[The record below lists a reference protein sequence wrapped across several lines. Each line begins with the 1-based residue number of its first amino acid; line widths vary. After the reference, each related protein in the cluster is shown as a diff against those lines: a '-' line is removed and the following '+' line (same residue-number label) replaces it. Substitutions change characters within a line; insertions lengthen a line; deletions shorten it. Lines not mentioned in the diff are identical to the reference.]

1 MTPYD
6 PRVATRVARCIL
18 KWIATLPPSLQRNND
33 SMGTFAE
40 RLLTWHEAMDLSGRH
55 ATSGHRQLARI
66 VAWELELD
74 LPDEATLHAA
84 SMLSCAMARF
94 RASFGPAARLAL
106 PHLVSMWTDRLDS
119 MGMQTELAAVLR
131 FMTGKEASSWYERD
145 IYRQIELSS
154 CHFSQ
159 GLFENFNRYVQ
170 DLCQSPNGGV
180 LKTRAICTYWR
191 TGPATS

>member
-1 MTPYD
+1 MTSYD
-6 PRVATRVARCIL
+6 PRVASRVARCIL
-18 KWIATLPPSLQRNND
+18 KWRSALPPSLQSNID

-40 RLLTWHEAMDLSGRH
+40 RLLTWHDAMDLSGRPP
-55 ATSGHRQLARI
+55 TSGHRHLARI

-74 LPDEATLHAA
+74 LPDEATVHAA

-131 FMTGKEASSWYERD
+131 FVSGKEASSWYERD
-145 IYRQIELSS
+145 IYRQIEFAS

-159 GLFENFNRYVQ
+159 VLLENFQGYVQ
-170 DLCQSPNGGV
+170 ELCQSPNGGV
-180 LKTRAICTYWR
+180 QSTRAICSYWR
-191 TGPATS
+191 TGATS